1 MAESVGSMHFA
12 ANGKINPP
20 KPLVPKIP
28 PESRP
33 QSSNDVFPPPP
44 KKVRIEEKSLKQ
56 KKLNGDVVC
65 AGEKHNGKQSY
76 GSPAKW
82 SFGPAKPS
90 NSTSPA
96 PARKIFKISNFLA
109 SPSKVKK
116 PKEKRHKEKEKST
129 KMQSSLLEKVS
140 LPSCHTKTENG
151 DVKMLRDHTG
161 KDEEREKKREK
172 DTDKERD
179 REKTNHPGMVVN
191 DVARENGKVKMP
203 LKDSTE
209 KPKFNSEDELLLK
222 KLKKKKKKKHKDCER
237 ERRSR
242 PKMYHRSS
250 QTVCSGVSVDLP
262 DLLNTPDRSNNSSN
276 NSFFQT
282 FPSPHQDSSS
292 ITTSASVSTS
302 TASMVRERLGY
313 GSPLHSAPS
322 LGMAVLE
329 FGSLIH
335 VEQQANGGA
344 LVAHAYTQQLACL
357 SPTEMQRFAQEFVTL
372 SFSEDQ
378 ADAAHYVMGIIHGA
392 ASYLPDF
399 LDYFSYKFPN
409 APVKM
414 EVLGKK
420 DIETTTMTNFHTQV
434 KRTYSQGTYR
444 AGAMRQVSLVGA
456 VDEEVGDY
464 FPEFI
469 NMLEESPFLE
479 RTLPWGTFSSL
490 RLRSPTESDDGPIM
504 WVRPGEQMIPVA
516 DMPKSPYKRKRSTN
530 EIKNLQYLP
539 RASEPREMLFEDR
552 TRAHADH
559 IGQGFERQTTAAVG
573 VLKAVRCGEGDA
585 PARITKDV
593 VCFHAGDFPE
603 VVQRLQLDLYEPPL
617 TQCVQWIDDAKL
629 NQLRRE
635 GIRYARIQLYH
646 DDIYFIPRG
655 VVHQFK
661 TVSAVCSLA
670 WHIRLRQYHLDQER
684 EEEEESC
691 TSTQATSQVIE
702 EAEETEESEEEGVK
716 EDTPTQ
722 PQTHIKTEEAGARTP
737 VQEPPSV
744 CKEEEDTREEG
755 AERGGCTATLA
766 FPLVKEE
773 RGKGNAVTETLLEI
787 KKRKEDDD
795 HHKMEERVRKRAR
808 DGTTPTQMPPQVLME
823 GDGKESELSKASQQ
837 AGIERDEEERHQK
850 TPPQV
855 QNERQRVIDC
865 STATQTPPQV
875 KKEKDKGKGKDLEK
889 VEREKE
895 KKEQGKEKEERGKEK
910 KVKVKDKDRERGK
923 DKEKDRV
930 KEKEKGKDE
939 SVMEITT
946 QTEISPPIR
955 KKEDE
960 ERKHTHQP
968 QHTQREKGV
977 RETDTASKTQPQ
989 IKKERDRD
997 RGGNGAQIQSHTRL
1011 EREEGRESSTHRH
1024 KPSHGKK
1031 DRNGYREGKEG
1042 NPSTHPNPGREE
1054 DGKVLSPRPTPSH
1067 VKEGKRDREINHKDE
1082 RKKPHPAPSCPPS
1095 YHKPPRTLV
1104 TFDLFKP
1111 MDALQALPI
1120 SLADRSHHSDEC
1132 RGARSKSESRTL
1144 APSKGP
1150 KVKDTTHTKPAVPLQ
1165 DTRPQHSLKHPL
1177 KPHTTHP
1184 QHKDFLL

>member
-129 KMQSSLLEKVS
+129 KMQRSLLEKVS
-140 LPSCHTKTENG
+140 PPSCHTKTENG
-151 DVKMLRDHTG
+151 DVKMLR
-161 KDEEREKKREK
+161 
-172 DTDKERD
+172 
-179 REKTNHPGMVVN
+179 
-191 DVARENGKVKMP
+191 
-203 LKDSTE
+203 DSTE

-222 KLKKKKKKKHKDCER
+222 KLKKKKKKKHKDGER

-242 PKMYHRSS
+242 PKMHHRSS

-262 DLLNTPDRSNNSSN
+262 DLLNTPDRSNNSTN

-282 FPSPHQDSSS
+282 FPSPHQDFSS
-292 ITTSASVSTS
+292 ITTSTSVSTS

-357 SPTEMQRFAQEFVTL
+357 SPAEMQRFAQEFVTL

-617 TQCVQWIDDAKL
+617 SQCVQWIDDAKL

-684 EEEEESC
+684 EEEEREKSC

-702 EAEETEESEEEGVK
+702 EAEETEESEEEGGK

-722 PQTHIKTEEAGARTP
+722 PQVKTEEAGGRAP

-755 AERGGCTATLA
+755 GERGGCTSTLA

-773 RGKGNAVTETLLEI
+773 RGKGNAVTETLLEV

-823 GDGKESELSKASQQ
+823 EDSELSKASQQ
-837 AGIERDEEERHQK
+837 AGIEREEEERHQK

-855 QNERQRVIDC
+855 Q
-865 STATQTPPQV
+865 
-875 KKEKDKGKGKDLEK
+875 KEKDKGKGKDLEK
-889 VEREKE
+889 DGKEKVEREKVERE
-895 KKEQGKEKEERGKEK
+895 KKERGKEKEERGKEK
-910 KVKVKDKDRERGK
+910 KEKVKDKDRERERGK

-946 QTEISPPIR
+946 QTEMSPPIR

-960 ERKHTHQP
+960 ERKHTHPSQL
-968 QHTQREKGV
+968 TQREKGM

-997 RGGNGAQIQSHTRL
+997 RGGNSAQTQSHTRL

-1031 DRNGYREGKEG
+1031 DRNGYREG

-1067 VKEGKRDREINHKDE
+1067 VKEGKRDREVNHKDE
-1082 RKKPHPAPSCPPS
+1082 RKKPPPAPSCPPS

-1111 MDALQALPI
+1111 MDALQAPPL
-1120 SLADRSHHSDEC
+1120 SLADRSHHSDC

-1144 APSKGP
+1144 APSKGA
-1150 KVKDTTHTKPAVPLQ
+1150 KVKDMTHTKPAVPLQ
-1165 DTRPQHSLKHPL
+1165 DTRLQHSLKQPL